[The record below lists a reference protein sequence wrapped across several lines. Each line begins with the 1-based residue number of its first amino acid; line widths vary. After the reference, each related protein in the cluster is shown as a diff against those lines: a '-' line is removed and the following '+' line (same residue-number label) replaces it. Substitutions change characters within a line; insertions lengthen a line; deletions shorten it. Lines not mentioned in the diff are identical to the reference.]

1 MDVSSVNIY
10 YVLLVGK
17 DRLSLACVFMEVDV
31 FRWFKM
37 CAKMSV
43 VAKVESGEFREKFK
57 ENKRSSSYSE
67 KEIRLSW
74 GRTLGTQG

>member
-43 VAKVESGEFREKFK
+43 VQGRKWWVSW
-57 ENKRSSSYSE
+57 
-67 KEIRLSW
+67 EI
-74 GRTLGTQG
+74 